1 MEYFRCPINPW
12 AWLILSFIMSSWVLG
27 HSYIHGGISMAAEKP
42 RTLFF
47 LFGDSLIDVGNNNH
61 LKYCLARAD
70 FPWYGID
77 YNSGIPTGRFTNGR
91 TIPDIISAK
100 LGLDSSPAY
109 LSLSKKA
116 ENTVMLNGV
125 NYASG
130 GAGILNETGFLFIQ
144 KIPFDKQID
153 NFQAT
158 KEALTTTMDAVAAE
172 NLLNEAI
179 YFVVIGSNDYI
190 NNYLL
195 PVNVTN
201 AQQNTPRQFTRLLIT
216 SLRRQFKRIYRL
228 GARKI
233 LFNGIAPL
241 GCIPAQRVKNGGLC
255 LENVN
260 RWVKMFNVSIKKL
273 LRELNSKLPGINI
286 TYLDTYNNFME
297 LIQNSTA
304 YGFTVSDTPCCAI
317 ETDFGEF
324 CLPNSQVCADHSK
337 YVFWD
342 AFHPTDAA
350 NVVLAQMFLSMPG
363 ALQLITPSSSA
374 PAPSPSPTTTIPAFA
389 PSPATVNSQ
398 E

>member
-1 MEYFRCPINPW
+1 MEHFRCTIKPW
-12 AWLILSFIMSSWVLG
+12 AWLILSFMVIG
-27 HSYIHGGISMAAEKP
+27 HSYGGITMAAEKP
-42 RTLFF
+42 RALFF

-61 LKYCLARAD
+61 LKYCLAKAN

-77 YNSGIPTGRFTNGR
+77 YNGGTPTGRFTNGR
-91 TIPDIISAK
+91 TIIDIIAEK

-116 ENTVMLNGV
+116 ENTVMFKGV

-130 GAGILNETGFLFIQ
+130 GAGILNETGFLFIE
-144 KIPFDKQID
+144 KIPFDNQLD

-158 KEALTTTMDAVAAE
+158 KEDLITTVGAEAAE

-195 PVNVTN
+195 PVNLTN
-201 AQQNTPRQFTRLLIT
+201 AQQYTPRQFKGLLIT
-216 SLRRQFKRIYRL
+216 SLRRQFTRIYRL

-233 LFNGIAPL
+233 LFNGIGPL

-260 RWVKMFNVSIKKL
+260 RWVKKFNVSIKKL
-273 LRELNSKLPGINI
+273 LRELNSVLPGIII
-286 TYLDTYNNFME
+286 TYEDTYNNVMK
-297 LIQNSTA
+297 LINNPAA
-304 YGFTVSDTPCCAI
+304 YGFAVSDTPCCTIDTA
-317 ETDFGEF
+317 FGQLCF
-324 CLPNSQVCADHSK
+324 PNSRVCADRSK

-350 NVVLAQMFLSMPG
+350 NVILADMFLSKPG
-363 ALQLITPSSSA
+363 ALEFISPSPA
-374 PAPSPSPTTTIPAFA
+374 PAPAPVHVPTPTTTVPAFA
-389 PSPATVNSQ
+389 PFPTSVNSQ